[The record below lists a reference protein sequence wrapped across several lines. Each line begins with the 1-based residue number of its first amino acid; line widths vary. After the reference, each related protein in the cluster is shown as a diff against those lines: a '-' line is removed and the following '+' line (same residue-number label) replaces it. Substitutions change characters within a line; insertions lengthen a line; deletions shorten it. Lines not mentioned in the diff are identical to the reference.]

1 MGMKKKE
8 INYQLLIRRI
18 CLIVLDIICIIAA
31 SILALLTRFEFD
43 FSQIPKEFLKV
54 IYKYGPFTI
63 VITLII
69 FTLFRIYSSL
79 WEYAGIE
86 EVFSLIAACLAAA
99 VAKLVIISFTWSV
112 MPRSWY
118 VLDTIYLMILIG
130 ATRVSYRL
138 IRLRRQNRTFPWSK
152 RKKVMIIGGGEAG
165 RSLITEIQNSK
176 YLDQKVVCIIDD
188 DPYKIGRYIKGVK
201 VVGNRNSIKKSVK
214 KYNVQQIIL
223 TIPSANAAKIR
234 PIVEICQDTN
244 CELMILPGVYQLV
257 NGEVRASKLRPVN
270 IDDLL
275 GRDEVY
281 VNLNEVMDYVSGR
294 VIMVTGGGGSI
305 GSELCRQ
312 IAKHSPKQLIIF
324 DIYENNAY
332 DIQQELLR
340 EQPKLDLVVLIG
352 SVRDENRINSIFEQ
366 YRPEIIYHAAAHKHV
381 PLMEGSPN
389 EAIKNNVLGTYNMV
403 RMADKWNVKR
413 FVQISTDKAVNPTN
427 IMGASKRICEM
438 IIQTY
443 NKESNTEYVAVRF
456 GNVLGSNGSVIPLF
470 KKQIAEGGPVTVTHP
485 EIIRYFMTIPEAVS
499 LVLQA
504 GTYAKGGEIFVL
516 DMGDGTQK
524 IKISYAGTDAYS
536 GASAEA
542 TVNIGIGREKSVIEF
557 KKNPTIKLVYND
569 DLTVDYAAAKE
580 AIMNDVIDVEKSSPE
595 GLSLDNLTI
604 EYYATATTGAAMG
617 FGNAWAPIEGGK
629 INGLTYPGIPEGTQ
643 KIRVTYAGDK
653 ENTAVTAETDI
664 TVIDREQSAFNLNEP
679 AEGAAS
685 YEVPM
690 AFNEDQTYDYDATA
704 KAIYNAVVASTV
716 PENLTA
722 DDVTIRYNA
731 GIDKIKNWQPL
742 NTTDWTSTFTKF
754 GPGEWTIQFS
764 WAGNK
769 EYKGVTTEVKVNVT
783 DNRLA
788 SAIVCKEGVSF
799 TYNMDAAVMKQAIF
813 DNVIDWENS
822 TLPAKD
828 TLTVDNFTME
838 YFGSNTLA
846 GDIDGGVK
854 QWAPIEGGTVTLLT
868 YARMGAGEQ
877 KIRITYKGN
886 AQYRPSAQTE
896 STVTVNK
903 AKVKVKV
910 KSTSIYAD
918 ATLPED
924 FVTMN
929 PADKFDVYTVYG
941 GLTSNANLSLYLDLP
956 DKYTNSAVLK
966 LLDPIVEK
974 LYGKTFT
981 QMMNDGMTVG
991 ELRQLLSTQEL
1002 LDLLEKLHI
1011 DTGTFGQILTIIN
1024 KMPSVADSVRVSFGT
1039 PNHAGLYTVTAVT
1052 DSKNY
1057 ETGVGIGTLLVKM
1070 RSKGVKLNWN
1080 ARFVNGKITAEEAKN
1095 FDFKATLSADGDVTI
1110 AQDNVHYLYSGFTSK
1125 WKIYSSTTTPPTEPG
1140 SYVMTVVTLGGDY
1153 QAAPIKRGFKITK

>member
-1 MGMKKKE
+1 M
-8 INYQLLIRRI
+8 
-18 CLIVLDIICIIAA
+18 
-31 SILALLTRFEFD
+31 
-43 FSQIPKEFLKV
+43 
-54 IYKYGPFTI
+54 
-63 VITLII
+63 
-69 FTLFRIYSSL
+69 
-79 WEYAGIE
+79 
-86 EVFSLIAACLAAA
+86 
-99 VAKLVIISFTWSV
+99 
-112 MPRSWY
+112 
-118 VLDTIYLMILIG
+118 
-130 ATRVSYRL
+130 
-138 IRLRRQNRTFPWSK
+138 K
-152 RKKVMIIGGGEAG
+152 RKKSTQLLAVALTAAMLAQPVGAQMVFAEGNADAVQQEQAVSPAAETTRAVLKSGTAVIPANADLNQVKDILGKTLVENADQVDL
-165 RSLITEIQNSK
+165 RSLDWE
-176 YLDQKVVCIIDD
+176 
-188 DPYKIGRYIKGVK
+188 YKCEGKSGILTNTAWGSIEGFTSETGKYIKTK
-201 VVGNRNSIKKSVK
+201 YTHPSLAANTDGNYQVRLKGTTTEVTLTKTQKLTSAISIKD
-214 KYNVQQIIL
+214 N
-223 TIPSANAAKIR
+223 
-234 PIVEICQDTN
+234 TN
-244 CELMILPGVYQLV
+244 
-257 NGEVRASKLRPVN
+257 
-270 IDDLL
+270 
-275 GRDEVY
+275 
-281 VNLNEVMDYVSGR
+281 VNLVYNED
-294 VIMVTGGGGSI
+294 GSI
-305 GSELCRQ
+305 
-312 IAKHSPKQLIIF
+312 
-324 DIYENNAY
+324 NY
-332 DIQQELLR
+332 D
-340 EQPKLDLVVLIG
+340 
-352 SVRDENRINSIFEQ
+352 
-366 YRPEIIYHAAAHKHV
+366 
-381 PLMEGSPN
+381 
-389 EAIKNNVLGTYNMV
+389 
-403 RMADKWNVKR
+403 
-413 FVQISTDKAVNPTN
+413 
-427 IMGASKRICEM
+427 
-438 IIQTY
+438 
-443 NKESNTEYVAVRF
+443 AVRQNIF
-456 GNVLGSNGSVIPLF
+456 NTVVESTTPELKVNDVTIEYYATATSGSLGDVGKAWMPL
-470 KKQIAEGGPVTVTHP
+470 EGGTSGTL
-485 EIIRYFMTIPEAVS
+485 IS
-499 LVLQA
+499 L
-504 GTYAKGGEIFVL
+504 TYPAME
-516 DMGDGTQK
+516 DGTQQ
-524 IKISYAGTDAYS
+524 IKISYAGTDTYS

-542 TVNIGIGREKSVIEF
+542 TVNIGIGKEQSVIAF
-557 KKNPTIKLVYND
+557 KENPTIKLVYND
-569 DLTVDYAAAKE
+569 DLTVDYAAVEE
-580 AIMNDVIDVEKSSPE
+580 AIMNDVIDAKNSRPE

-664 TVIDREQSAFNLNEP
+664 EVMDREQSAFNLNEP

-731 GIDKIKNWQPL
+731 GTDMLKNWQPL

-769 EYKGVTTEVKVNVT
+769 EYKGATTEVKVNVT

-868 YARMGAGEQ
+868 YAQMGAGEQ

-956 DKYTNSAVLK
+956 DKYTNIAVLK

-1080 ARFVNGKITAEEAKN
+1080 ERFVNGKITAEEAKN
-1095 FDFKATLSADGDVTI
+1095 FDFKATLSADGAVTI

-1140 SYVMTVVTLGGDY
+1140 SYVMTVVTLGGNY
-1153 QAAPIKRGFKITK
+1153 QAAPITRGFKITK

>member
-1 MGMKKKE
+1 M
-8 INYQLLIRRI
+8 
-18 CLIVLDIICIIAA
+18 
-31 SILALLTRFEFD
+31 
-43 FSQIPKEFLKV
+43 
-54 IYKYGPFTI
+54 
-63 VITLII
+63 
-69 FTLFRIYSSL
+69 
-79 WEYAGIE
+79 
-86 EVFSLIAACLAAA
+86 
-99 VAKLVIISFTWSV
+99 
-112 MPRSWY
+112 
-118 VLDTIYLMILIG
+118 
-130 ATRVSYRL
+130 
-138 IRLRRQNRTFPWSK
+138 K
-152 RKKVMIIGGGEAG
+152 RKKSTQLLAVALTAAMLAQPVGAQMVFAEGNADAVQQEQAVSPAAETTGAVLKSGTAVIPADANLNQVKEILGKTLVENADQVDLS
-165 RSLITEIQNSK
+165 SLEWE
-176 YLDQKVVCIIDD
+176 
-188 DPYKIGRYIKGVK
+188 YKCEGKSGILTNTAWGSIEGFTSETGKYIKTK
-201 VVGNRNSIKKSVK
+201 YTHPSLAANTDGNYQVRLKGTTTEVTLTKTQKLTSAISIKD
-214 KYNVQQIIL
+214 N
-223 TIPSANAAKIR
+223 
-234 PIVEICQDTN
+234 TN
-244 CELMILPGVYQLV
+244 
-257 NGEVRASKLRPVN
+257 
-270 IDDLL
+270 
-275 GRDEVY
+275 
-281 VNLNEVMDYVSGR
+281 VNLVYNED
-294 VIMVTGGGGSI
+294 GSI
-305 GSELCRQ
+305 
-312 IAKHSPKQLIIF
+312 
-324 DIYENNAY
+324 NY
-332 DIQQELLR
+332 D
-340 EQPKLDLVVLIG
+340 
-352 SVRDENRINSIFEQ
+352 
-366 YRPEIIYHAAAHKHV
+366 
-381 PLMEGSPN
+381 
-389 EAIKNNVLGTYNMV
+389 
-403 RMADKWNVKR
+403 
-413 FVQISTDKAVNPTN
+413 
-427 IMGASKRICEM
+427 
-438 IIQTY
+438 
-443 NKESNTEYVAVRF
+443 AVRQNIF
-456 GNVLGSNGSVIPLF
+456 NTVVESTTPELKVNDVTIEYYATATSGSLGDVGKAWMPL
-470 KKQIAEGGPVTVTHP
+470 EGGTSGTL
-485 EIIRYFMTIPEAVS
+485 IS
-499 LVLQA
+499 L
-504 GTYAKGGEIFVL
+504 TYPAME
-516 DMGDGTQK
+516 DGTQQ
-524 IKISYAGTDAYS
+524 IKISYAGTDTYS

-542 TVNIGIGREKSVIEF
+542 TVNIGIGKEQSVIAF
-557 KKNPTIKLVYND
+557 KENPTIKLVYND
-569 DLTVDYAAAKE
+569 DLTVDYAAVKE
-580 AIMNDVIDVEKSSPE
+580 AIMNDVIDAKNSRPE

-664 TVIDREQSAFNLNEP
+664 EVMDREQSAFNLNEL

-731 GIDKIKNWQPL
+731 GTDLIKNWQPL

-769 EYKGVTTEVKVNVT
+769 EYKGATTEVKVNVT

-868 YARMGAGEQ
+868 YAQMGAGEQ

-910 KSTSIYAD
+910 KSTSIYAG

-924 FVTMN
+924 FVRMN

-956 DKYTNSAVLK
+956 DKYTNIAVLK

-1080 ARFVNGKITAEEAKN
+1080 ERFVNGKITAEEAKN
-1095 FDFKATLSADGDVTI
+1095 FDFKATLSADGAVTI

-1140 SYVMTVVTLGGDY
+1140 SYVMTVVTLGGNY
-1153 QAAPIKRGFKITK
+1153 QAAPITRGFKITK

>member
-1 MGMKKKE
+1 M
-8 INYQLLIRRI
+8 
-18 CLIVLDIICIIAA
+18 
-31 SILALLTRFEFD
+31 
-43 FSQIPKEFLKV
+43 
-54 IYKYGPFTI
+54 
-63 VITLII
+63 
-69 FTLFRIYSSL
+69 
-79 WEYAGIE
+79 
-86 EVFSLIAACLAAA
+86 
-99 VAKLVIISFTWSV
+99 
-112 MPRSWY
+112 
-118 VLDTIYLMILIG
+118 
-130 ATRVSYRL
+130 
-138 IRLRRQNRTFPWSK
+138 K
-152 RKKVMIIGGGEAG
+152 RKKSTQLLAVALTAAMLA
-165 RSLITEIQNSK
+165 Q
-176 YLDQKVVCIIDD
+176 
-188 DPYKIGRYIKGVK
+188 P
-201 VVGNRNSIKKSVK
+201 VGAQMVFAEGNADA
-214 KYNVQQIIL
+214 VQQEQAVSPAAETTGAVLKSGTAVIPAGADLNQVKEIL
-223 TIPSANAAKIR
+223 GKTLVENADQVDLSSLEWEYKC
-234 PIVEICQDTN
+234 VGKSGGLTN
-244 CELMILPGVYQLV
+244 T
-257 NGEVRASKLRPVN
+257 AW
-270 IDDLL
+270 
-275 GRDEVY
+275 
-281 VNLNEVMDYVSGR
+281 
-294 VIMVTGGGGSI
+294 GSI
-305 GSELCRQ
+305 GGFTSSKKGIFGTTTYTHPSLAANTDGNYQVRLKGTTTEVTLTKTQKLTSAISTKDNTNVNLVYNEDGSVNYDAVRQ
-312 IAKHSPKQLIIF
+312 NIF
-324 DIYENNAY
+324 DTVVESTTP
-332 DIQQELLR
+332 ELTVNDVTI
-340 EQPKLDLVVLIG
+340 EYYATATTG
-352 SVRDENRINSIFEQ
+352 SLGD
-366 YRPEIIYHAAAHKHV
+366 AGKAWM
-381 PLMEGSPN
+381 PLEG
-389 EAIKNNVLGTYNMV
+389 GT
-403 RMADKWNVKR
+403 
-413 FVQISTDKAVNPTN
+413 SGT
-427 IMGASKRICEM
+427 
-438 IIQTY
+438 
-443 NKESNTEYVAVRF
+443 
-456 GNVLGSNGSVIPLF
+456 LIPLTYP
-470 KKQIAEGGPVTVTHP
+470 AMGEG
-485 EIIRYFMTIPEAVS
+485 A
-499 LVLQA
+499 
-504 GTYAKGGEIFVL
+504 
-516 DMGDGTQK
+516 QK
-524 IKISYAGTDAYS
+524 IKISYAGTDTYS

-542 TVNIGIGREKSVIEF
+542 TVNIGIGKEQSVIAF
-557 KKNPTIKLVYND
+557 KENPTIKLVYND
-569 DLTVDYAAAKE
+569 DLTVDYAAVKE
-580 AIMNDVIDVEKSSPE
+580 AIMNDVIDAKNSRPE

-653 ENTAVTAETDI
+653 ENAAVTAETAI
-664 TVIDREQSAFNLNEP
+664 TVMDREQSAFNLNEL

-690 AFNEDQTYDYDATA
+690 AFNEDQTYDYEGTA

-731 GIDKIKNWQPL
+731 GTDLIKNWQPL

-769 EYKGVTTEVKVNVT
+769 EYKGATTEVKVNVT

-854 QWAPIEGGTVTLLT
+854 QWAPIEGGTVTFLT
-868 YARMGAGEQ
+868 YAQMGAGEQ

-918 ATLPED
+918 EALPED

-1080 ARFVNGKITAEEAKN
+1080 ERFVNGKITAEEAKN
-1095 FDFKATLSADGDVTI
+1095 FDFKATLSSDGDVTI
-1110 AQDNVHYLYSGFTSK
+1110 AQDSVHYLYSGFTSK

-1153 QAAPIKRGFKITK
+1153 QAAPITRGFKITK

>member
-1 MGMKKKE
+1 M
-8 INYQLLIRRI
+8 
-18 CLIVLDIICIIAA
+18 
-31 SILALLTRFEFD
+31 
-43 FSQIPKEFLKV
+43 
-54 IYKYGPFTI
+54 
-63 VITLII
+63 
-69 FTLFRIYSSL
+69 
-79 WEYAGIE
+79 
-86 EVFSLIAACLAAA
+86 
-99 VAKLVIISFTWSV
+99 
-112 MPRSWY
+112 
-118 VLDTIYLMILIG
+118 
-130 ATRVSYRL
+130 
-138 IRLRRQNRTFPWSK
+138 K
-152 RKKVMIIGGGEAG
+152 RKKSTQLLAVALTAAMLAQPVGAQMVFAEGNADVVQQEQAVSPAAETTGAVLKSGTAVIPANADLNQVKAILGKTLVENADQVNLS
-165 RSLITEIQNSK
+165 SLEWEYECKATSGLSSNTAWGSIEGFTSSKKVWGILTTYTHPSLAANTDGTYKVRLKGTTTEVTLTKTQKLTSAISTKDNTNVNLVYNEDGSINYDAVRQNIFNT
-176 YLDQKVVCIIDD
+176 VVESTTPKLTVNDVTIE
-188 DPYKIGRYIKGVK
+188 YYATATT
-201 VVGNRNSIKKSVK
+201 VVGDRKEWMP
-214 KYNVQQIIL
+214 L
-223 TIPSANAAKIR
+223 EGGT
-234 PIVEICQDTN
+234 
-244 CELMILPGVYQLV
+244 
-257 NGEVRASKLRPVN
+257 
-270 IDDLL
+270 
-275 GRDEVY
+275 
-281 VNLNEVMDYVSGR
+281 SG
-294 VIMVTGGGGSI
+294 T
-305 GSELCRQ
+305 L
-312 IAKHSPKQLIIF
+312 
-324 DIYENNAY
+324 
-332 DIQQELLR
+332 
-340 EQPKLDLVVLIG
+340 
-352 SVRDENRINSIFEQ
+352 
-366 YRPEIIYHAAAHKHV
+366 
-381 PLMEGSPN
+381 
-389 EAIKNNVLGTYNMV
+389 
-403 RMADKWNVKR
+403 
-413 FVQISTDKAVNPTN
+413 
-427 IMGASKRICEM
+427 
-438 IIQTY
+438 
-443 NKESNTEYVAVRF
+443 
-456 GNVLGSNGSVIPLF
+456 IPLNYP
-470 KKQIAEGGPVTVTHP
+470 A
-485 EIIRYFMTIPEAVS
+485 
-499 LVLQA
+499 
-504 GTYAKGGEIFVL
+504 
-516 DMGDGTQK
+516 MGDGIQT

-542 TVNIGIGREKSVIEF
+542 TVNIGIGKEQSEIAF

-569 DLTVDYAAAKE
+569 DLTVDYAAVKE
-580 AIMNDVIDVEKSSPE
+580 AIMNDVIDAKNSRPE

-653 ENTAVTAETDI
+653 ENAAVTAETDI

-731 GIDKIKNWQPL
+731 GTDMIKNWQPL

-769 EYKGVTTEVKVNVT
+769 EYKGATTEVKVNVT

-868 YARMGAGEQ
+868 YAQMGAGEQ

-910 KSTSIYAD
+910 KSTSIYAG

-1080 ARFVNGKITAEEAKN
+1080 ERFVNGKITAEEAKN

>member
-1 MGMKKKE
+1 M
-8 INYQLLIRRI
+8 
-18 CLIVLDIICIIAA
+18 
-31 SILALLTRFEFD
+31 
-43 FSQIPKEFLKV
+43 
-54 IYKYGPFTI
+54 
-63 VITLII
+63 
-69 FTLFRIYSSL
+69 
-79 WEYAGIE
+79 
-86 EVFSLIAACLAAA
+86 
-99 VAKLVIISFTWSV
+99 
-112 MPRSWY
+112 
-118 VLDTIYLMILIG
+118 
-130 ATRVSYRL
+130 
-138 IRLRRQNRTFPWSK
+138 K
-152 RKKVMIIGGGEAG
+152 RKKSTQLLAVALTAAMLAQPVGAQMVFAEGNADVVQQEQAVSPAAETTGAVLKSGTAVIPANADLNQVKAILGKTLVENADQVNLS
-165 RSLITEIQNSK
+165 SLEWEYECKATSGLSSNTAWGSIEGFTSSKKVWGILTTYTHPSLAANTDGTYKVRLKGTTTEVTLTKTQKLTSAISTKDNTNVNLVYNEDGSINYDAVRQNIFNT
-176 YLDQKVVCIIDD
+176 VVESTTPKLTVNDVTIE
-188 DPYKIGRYIKGVK
+188 YYATVTT
-201 VVGNRNSIKKSVK
+201 VVGDRKEWMP
-214 KYNVQQIIL
+214 L
-223 TIPSANAAKIR
+223 EGGT
-234 PIVEICQDTN
+234 
-244 CELMILPGVYQLV
+244 
-257 NGEVRASKLRPVN
+257 
-270 IDDLL
+270 
-275 GRDEVY
+275 
-281 VNLNEVMDYVSGR
+281 SG
-294 VIMVTGGGGSI
+294 T
-305 GSELCRQ
+305 L
-312 IAKHSPKQLIIF
+312 
-324 DIYENNAY
+324 
-332 DIQQELLR
+332 
-340 EQPKLDLVVLIG
+340 
-352 SVRDENRINSIFEQ
+352 
-366 YRPEIIYHAAAHKHV
+366 
-381 PLMEGSPN
+381 
-389 EAIKNNVLGTYNMV
+389 
-403 RMADKWNVKR
+403 
-413 FVQISTDKAVNPTN
+413 
-427 IMGASKRICEM
+427 
-438 IIQTY
+438 
-443 NKESNTEYVAVRF
+443 
-456 GNVLGSNGSVIPLF
+456 IPLNYP
-470 KKQIAEGGPVTVTHP
+470 AME
-485 EIIRYFMTIPEAVS
+485 E
-499 LVLQA
+499 
-504 GTYAKGGEIFVL
+504 
-516 DMGDGTQK
+516 GTQK
-524 IKISYAGTDAYS
+524 IKISYAGTDTYS

-542 TVNIGIGREKSVIEF
+542 TVNIGIGKEQSEIAF

-569 DLTVDYAAAKE
+569 DLTVDYAAVKE
-580 AIMNDVIDVEKSSPE
+580 AIMNDVIDAKNSRPE

-604 EYYATATTGAAMG
+604 EYYATATTGAAIG
-617 FGNAWAPIEGGK
+617 FGNAWAPLEGGK

-653 ENTAVTAETDI
+653 ENTAVTAETAI
-664 TVIDREQSAFNLNEP
+664 TVMDREQSAFNLNEL

-690 AFNEDQTYDYDATA
+690 AFNEDQTYDYEGTA

-731 GIDKIKNWQPL
+731 GTDLIKNWQPL

-769 EYKGVTTEVKVNVT
+769 EYKGVTAEVKVNVT

-788 SAIVCKEGVSF
+788 SAIVCKEGASF

-838 YFGSNTLA
+838 YYGSNTLA

-868 YARMGAGEQ
+868 YAQMGAGEQ
-877 KIRITYKGN
+877 QIRISYKGN
-886 AQYRPSAQTE
+886 ADYRPSAQTE

-991 ELRQLLSTQEL
+991 ELRQLFSTQEL

-1080 ARFVNGKITAEEAKN
+1080 ERFVNGKITAEEAKN
-1095 FDFKATLSADGDVTI
+1095 FDFKATLSADGAVTI

>member
-1 MGMKKKE
+1 M
-8 INYQLLIRRI
+8 
-18 CLIVLDIICIIAA
+18 
-31 SILALLTRFEFD
+31 
-43 FSQIPKEFLKV
+43 
-54 IYKYGPFTI
+54 
-63 VITLII
+63 
-69 FTLFRIYSSL
+69 
-79 WEYAGIE
+79 
-86 EVFSLIAACLAAA
+86 
-99 VAKLVIISFTWSV
+99 
-112 MPRSWY
+112 
-118 VLDTIYLMILIG
+118 
-130 ATRVSYRL
+130 
-138 IRLRRQNRTFPWSK
+138 K
-152 RKKVMIIGGGEAG
+152 RKKSTQLLAVALTAAMLAQPVGAQMGFAEGNADAVQQEQAVSPAAETTRAVLKSGTAVIPANADLNQVKAILGKTLVENADQVDL
-165 RSLITEIQNSK
+165 RSLEWEYKCVGKSGRLTNTAWGSIAGFTSSKNVFFSTVTFTHPSLAANEDATYQVRLKDTTTEVTLTKTQKLTSAISTKDNTNVNLVYNEDGSINYDAVRQNIFNT
-176 YLDQKVVCIIDD
+176 VVESTTPKLTVDNVTIE
-188 DPYKIGRYIKGVK
+188 YYATATT
-201 VVGNRNSIKKSVK
+201 VVGDRKEWMP
-214 KYNVQQIIL
+214 L
-223 TIPSANAAKIR
+223 EGGT
-234 PIVEICQDTN
+234 
-244 CELMILPGVYQLV
+244 
-257 NGEVRASKLRPVN
+257 
-270 IDDLL
+270 
-275 GRDEVY
+275 
-281 VNLNEVMDYVSGR
+281 SG
-294 VIMVTGGGGSI
+294 T
-305 GSELCRQ
+305 L
-312 IAKHSPKQLIIF
+312 
-324 DIYENNAY
+324 
-332 DIQQELLR
+332 
-340 EQPKLDLVVLIG
+340 
-352 SVRDENRINSIFEQ
+352 
-366 YRPEIIYHAAAHKHV
+366 
-381 PLMEGSPN
+381 
-389 EAIKNNVLGTYNMV
+389 
-403 RMADKWNVKR
+403 
-413 FVQISTDKAVNPTN
+413 
-427 IMGASKRICEM
+427 
-438 IIQTY
+438 
-443 NKESNTEYVAVRF
+443 
-456 GNVLGSNGSVIPLF
+456 IPLNYP
-470 KKQIAEGGPVTVTHP
+470 A
-485 EIIRYFMTIPEAVS
+485 
-499 LVLQA
+499 
-504 GTYAKGGEIFVL
+504 
-516 DMGDGTQK
+516 MGDGTQK
-524 IKISYAGTDAYS
+524 IKISYAGTDTYS

-542 TVNIGIGREKSVIEF
+542 TVNIGIGKEQSVIKF
-557 KKNPTIKLVYND
+557 KENPTIKLVYND
-569 DLTVDYAAAKE
+569 DLTVDYAAVKE
-580 AIMNDVIDVEKSSPE
+580 AIMNDVIDAKNSRPE

-653 ENTAVTAETDI
+653 ENAAVTAETNI
-664 TVIDREQSAFNLNEP
+664 TVMDREQSAFNLNEP

-731 GIDKIKNWQPL
+731 GTDMIKNWQPL

-769 EYKGVTTEVKVNVT
+769 EYKGATTEVKVNVT

-813 DNVIDWENS
+813 DNVIDWEKS

-838 YFGSNTLA
+838 YFGSNTLV

-854 QWAPIEGGTVTLLT
+854 QWAPIEGGTVILLT

-1024 KMPSVADSVRVSFGT
+1024 KMSSVADSVRVSFGT

-1080 ARFVNGKITAEEAKN
+1080 ERFVNGKITAEEAKN
-1095 FDFKATLSADGDVTI
+1095 FDFKATLSSDGNETI

-1153 QAAPIKRGFKITK
+1153 QAAPITRGFKITK

>member
-1 MGMKKKE
+1 M
-8 INYQLLIRRI
+8 
-18 CLIVLDIICIIAA
+18 
-31 SILALLTRFEFD
+31 
-43 FSQIPKEFLKV
+43 
-54 IYKYGPFTI
+54 
-63 VITLII
+63 
-69 FTLFRIYSSL
+69 
-79 WEYAGIE
+79 
-86 EVFSLIAACLAAA
+86 
-99 VAKLVIISFTWSV
+99 
-112 MPRSWY
+112 
-118 VLDTIYLMILIG
+118 
-130 ATRVSYRL
+130 
-138 IRLRRQNRTFPWSK
+138 K
-152 RKKVMIIGGGEAG
+152 RKKSTQLLAVALTAAMLAQPVGAQMVFAEGNADVVQQEQAVSPAAETTGAVLKSGTAVIPANADLNQVKAILGKTLVENADQVNLS
-165 RSLITEIQNSK
+165 SLEWEYECKATSGLSSNTAWGSIEGFTSSKKVWGILTTYTHPSLAANTDGTYKVRLKGTTTEVTLTKTQKLTSAISTKDNTNVILVYNEDGSINYDAVRQNIFNT
-176 YLDQKVVCIIDD
+176 VVESTTPKLTVNDVTIE
-188 DPYKIGRYIKGVK
+188 YYATVTT
-201 VVGNRNSIKKSVK
+201 VVGDRKEWMP
-214 KYNVQQIIL
+214 L
-223 TIPSANAAKIR
+223 EGGT
-234 PIVEICQDTN
+234 
-244 CELMILPGVYQLV
+244 
-257 NGEVRASKLRPVN
+257 
-270 IDDLL
+270 
-275 GRDEVY
+275 
-281 VNLNEVMDYVSGR
+281 SG
-294 VIMVTGGGGSI
+294 T
-305 GSELCRQ
+305 L
-312 IAKHSPKQLIIF
+312 
-324 DIYENNAY
+324 
-332 DIQQELLR
+332 
-340 EQPKLDLVVLIG
+340 
-352 SVRDENRINSIFEQ
+352 
-366 YRPEIIYHAAAHKHV
+366 
-381 PLMEGSPN
+381 
-389 EAIKNNVLGTYNMV
+389 
-403 RMADKWNVKR
+403 
-413 FVQISTDKAVNPTN
+413 
-427 IMGASKRICEM
+427 
-438 IIQTY
+438 
-443 NKESNTEYVAVRF
+443 
-456 GNVLGSNGSVIPLF
+456 IPLNYP
-470 KKQIAEGGPVTVTHP
+470 AME
-485 EIIRYFMTIPEAVS
+485 E
-499 LVLQA
+499 
-504 GTYAKGGEIFVL
+504 
-516 DMGDGTQK
+516 GTQK
-524 IKISYAGTDAYS
+524 IKISYAGTDTYS

-542 TVNIGIGREKSVIEF
+542 TVNIGIGKEQSEIAF

-569 DLTVDYAAAKE
+569 DLTVDYAAVKE
-580 AIMNDVIDVEKSSPE
+580 AIMNDVIDAKNSRPE

-653 ENTAVTAETDI
+653 ENAAVTAETNI

-731 GIDKIKNWQPL
+731 GTDMLKNWQPL

-769 EYKGVTTEVKVNVT
+769 EYKGATTEVKVNVT

-838 YFGSNTLA
+838 YYGSNTLA
-846 GDIDGGVK
+846 GDIDGGMK
-854 QWAPIEGGTVTLLT
+854 QWAPIEGGTVTFLT

-991 ELRQLLSTQEL
+991 ELRQLLNTQEL

-1080 ARFVNGKITAEEAKN
+1080 ERFVNGKITAEEAKN
-1095 FDFKATLSADGDVTI
+1095 FDFKATLSADGAVTI

>member
-1 MGMKKKE
+1 MLYALYKCIDVRE
-8 INYQLLIRRI
+8 IQKGK
-18 CLIVLDIICIIAA
+18 
-31 SILALLTRFEFD
+31 S
-43 FSQIPKEFLKV
+43 
-54 IYKYGPFTI
+54 
-63 VITLII
+63 
-69 FTLFRIYSSL
+69 
-79 WEYAGIE
+79 
-86 EVFSLIAACLAAA
+86 
-99 VAKLVIISFTWSV
+99 
-112 MPRSWY
+112 M
-118 VLDTIYLMILIG
+118 
-130 ATRVSYRL
+130 
-138 IRLRRQNRTFPWSK
+138 K
-152 RKKVMIIGGGEAG
+152 RKKSTQLLAVALTAAMLAQPVGAQMVFAEGNADAVQQEQAVSPAAETTGAVLKSGTAVIPANADLNQVKAILGKTLVENADQVNLS
-165 RSLITEIQNSK
+165 SLEWEYECKATSGLSSNTAWGSIEGFTSSKKVWGILTTYTHPSLAANTDGTYKVRLKGTTTEVTLTKTQKLTSAISTKDNTNVNLVYNEDGSINYDAVRQNIFNT
-176 YLDQKVVCIIDD
+176 VVESTTPKLTVNDVTIE
-188 DPYKIGRYIKGVK
+188 YYATVTT
-201 VVGNRNSIKKSVK
+201 VVGDRKEWMP
-214 KYNVQQIIL
+214 L
-223 TIPSANAAKIR
+223 EGGT
-234 PIVEICQDTN
+234 
-244 CELMILPGVYQLV
+244 
-257 NGEVRASKLRPVN
+257 
-270 IDDLL
+270 
-275 GRDEVY
+275 
-281 VNLNEVMDYVSGR
+281 SG
-294 VIMVTGGGGSI
+294 T
-305 GSELCRQ
+305 L
-312 IAKHSPKQLIIF
+312 
-324 DIYENNAY
+324 
-332 DIQQELLR
+332 
-340 EQPKLDLVVLIG
+340 
-352 SVRDENRINSIFEQ
+352 
-366 YRPEIIYHAAAHKHV
+366 
-381 PLMEGSPN
+381 
-389 EAIKNNVLGTYNMV
+389 
-403 RMADKWNVKR
+403 
-413 FVQISTDKAVNPTN
+413 
-427 IMGASKRICEM
+427 
-438 IIQTY
+438 
-443 NKESNTEYVAVRF
+443 
-456 GNVLGSNGSVIPLF
+456 IPLNYP
-470 KKQIAEGGPVTVTHP
+470 AME
-485 EIIRYFMTIPEAVS
+485 E
-499 LVLQA
+499 
-504 GTYAKGGEIFVL
+504 
-516 DMGDGTQK
+516 GTQK
-524 IKISYAGTDAYS
+524 IKISYAGTDTYS

-542 TVNIGIGREKSVIEF
+542 TVNIGIGKEQSEIAF

-569 DLTVDYAAAKE
+569 DLTVDYAAVKE
-580 AIMNDVIDVEKSSPE
+580 AIMNDVIDAKNSRPE

-653 ENTAVTAETDI
+653 ENAAVTAETNI

-731 GIDKIKNWQPL
+731 GTDLIKNWQPL

-769 EYKGVTTEVKVNVT
+769 EYKGATTEVKVNVT

-868 YARMGAGEQ
+868 YAQMGAGEQ

-910 KSTSIYAD
+910 KSTSIYAG

-1080 ARFVNGKITAEEAKN
+1080 ERFVNGKITAEKAKN
-1095 FDFKATLSADGDVTI
+1095 FDFKATLSADGAVTI

>member
-1 MGMKKKE
+1 M
-8 INYQLLIRRI
+8 
-18 CLIVLDIICIIAA
+18 
-31 SILALLTRFEFD
+31 
-43 FSQIPKEFLKV
+43 
-54 IYKYGPFTI
+54 
-63 VITLII
+63 
-69 FTLFRIYSSL
+69 
-79 WEYAGIE
+79 
-86 EVFSLIAACLAAA
+86 
-99 VAKLVIISFTWSV
+99 
-112 MPRSWY
+112 
-118 VLDTIYLMILIG
+118 
-130 ATRVSYRL
+130 
-138 IRLRRQNRTFPWSK
+138 K
-152 RKKVMIIGGGEAG
+152 RKKSTQLLAVALTAAMLA
-165 RSLITEIQNSK
+165 Q
-176 YLDQKVVCIIDD
+176 
-188 DPYKIGRYIKGVK
+188 P
-201 VVGNRNSIKKSVK
+201 VGAQMVFAEGNADA
-214 KYNVQQIIL
+214 VQQEQAVSPAAETTGAVLKSGTAVIPADANLNQVKEILGKTLVENADQVDLSSLEWEYKCEGKSGIL
-223 TIPSANAAKIR
+223 TNTAW
-234 PIVEICQDTN
+234 
-244 CELMILPGVYQLV
+244 
-257 NGEVRASKLRPVN
+257 
-270 IDDLL
+270 
-275 GRDEVY
+275 
-281 VNLNEVMDYVSGR
+281 
-294 VIMVTGGGGSI
+294 GSI
-305 GSELCRQ
+305 GGFTSSKKGIFGTTTTYTHPSLATNKDATYHVRLKGTTTEVTLTKTQ
-312 IAKHSPKQLIIF
+312 KLTSAILIKDNTNVNLVYNEDGSI
-324 DIYENNAY
+324 NY
-332 DIQQELLR
+332 D
-340 EQPKLDLVVLIG
+340 
-352 SVRDENRINSIFEQ
+352 
-366 YRPEIIYHAAAHKHV
+366 
-381 PLMEGSPN
+381 
-389 EAIKNNVLGTYNMV
+389 
-403 RMADKWNVKR
+403 
-413 FVQISTDKAVNPTN
+413 
-427 IMGASKRICEM
+427 
-438 IIQTY
+438 
-443 NKESNTEYVAVRF
+443 AVRQNIFNTVVESTTPELTANDVTIEYYATATTGAAVGF
-456 GNVLGSNGSVIPLF
+456 GKEWMPL
-470 KKQIAEGGPVTVTHP
+470 EGGK
-485 EIIRYFMTIPEAVS
+485 S
-499 LVLQA
+499 
-504 GTYAKGGEIFVL
+504 GTPIALTYPA
-516 DMGDGTQK
+516 MGDGTQK

-542 TVNIGIGREKSVIEF
+542 TVNIGIGREQSVIAF
-557 KKNPTIKLVYND
+557 KENPTIKLVYND

-580 AIMNDVIDVEKSSPE
+580 AIMNDVIDVENSSPE

-604 EYYATATTGAAMG
+604 EYYATGALG
-617 FGNAWAPIEGGK
+617 SLVKAWAPIEGGK
-629 INGLTYPGIPEGTQ
+629 VNGLTYPEIPEGTQ

-731 GIDKIKNWQPL
+731 GTDMLKNWQPL

-769 EYKGVTTEVKVNVT
+769 ESKGATTEVKVNVT

-788 SAIVCKEGVSF
+788 SALVCKEGVSF

-838 YFGSNTLA
+838 YYGSNTLA

-868 YARMGAGEQ
+868 YAQMGAGEQ

-910 KSTSIYAD
+910 KSTSIYAG

-1080 ARFVNGKITAEEAKN
+1080 ERFVNGKITAEEAKN

>member
-1 MGMKKKE
+1 M
-8 INYQLLIRRI
+8 
-18 CLIVLDIICIIAA
+18 
-31 SILALLTRFEFD
+31 
-43 FSQIPKEFLKV
+43 
-54 IYKYGPFTI
+54 
-63 VITLII
+63 
-69 FTLFRIYSSL
+69 
-79 WEYAGIE
+79 
-86 EVFSLIAACLAAA
+86 
-99 VAKLVIISFTWSV
+99 
-112 MPRSWY
+112 
-118 VLDTIYLMILIG
+118 
-130 ATRVSYRL
+130 
-138 IRLRRQNRTFPWSK
+138 K
-152 RKKVMIIGGGEAG
+152 RKKSTQLLAVALTAAMLAQPVGAQMVFAEGNADAVQQEQAVSPAAETTGAVLKNGTAVIPADTNADQLKQILGKALVANADQVDIN
-165 RSLITEIQNSK
+165 SLEWEYYCTGKSGLSKNSAWGSVEGFTSSTK
-176 YLDQKVVCIIDD
+176 
-188 DPYKIGRYIKGVK
+188 KIGIVTTYTHPSLAANTDGNYQVRLKGTTTEVT
-201 VVGNRNSIKKSVK
+201 
-214 KYNVQQIIL
+214 L
-223 TIPSANAAKIR
+223 TKAQKLTSAISTK
-234 PIVEICQDTN
+234 EGTN
-244 CELMILPGVYQLV
+244 
-257 NGEVRASKLRPVN
+257 
-270 IDDLL
+270 
-275 GRDEVY
+275 
-281 VNLNEVMDYVSGR
+281 VNLVYNED
-294 VIMVTGGGGSI
+294 GSVNYDAV
-305 GSELCRQ
+305 RQ
-312 IAKHSPKQLIIF
+312 NIF
-324 DIYENNAY
+324 DTVVESTTP
-332 DIQQELLR
+332 ELTVSDVTI
-340 EQPKLDLVVLIG
+340 EYYATPTTG
-352 SVRDENRINSIFEQ
+352 SLGDAGKEWM
-366 YRPEIIYHAAAHKHV
+366 
-381 PLMEGSPN
+381 PLEG
-389 EAIKNNVLGTYNMV
+389 GT
-403 RMADKWNVKR
+403 
-413 FVQISTDKAVNPTN
+413 SGT
-427 IMGASKRICEM
+427 
-438 IIQTY
+438 
-443 NKESNTEYVAVRF
+443 
-456 GNVLGSNGSVIPLF
+456 LIPLTYP
-470 KKQIAEGGPVTVTHP
+470 AMGEG
-485 EIIRYFMTIPEAVS
+485 A
-499 LVLQA
+499 
-504 GTYAKGGEIFVL
+504 
-516 DMGDGTQK
+516 QK
-524 IKISYAGTDAYS
+524 IKISYAGTDTYF
-536 GASAEA
+536 GASAEVM
-542 TVNIGIGREKSVIEF
+542 VNIGS
-557 KKNPTIKLVYND
+557 
-569 DLTVDYAAAKE
+569 
-580 AIMNDVIDVEKSSPE
+580 
-595 GLSLDNLTI
+595 
-604 EYYATATTGAAMG
+604 
-617 FGNAWAPIEGGK
+617 GK
-629 INGLTYPGIPEGTQ
+629 
-643 KIRVTYAGDK
+643 
-653 ENTAVTAETDI
+653 
-664 TVIDREQSAFNLNEP
+664 EQSAFNLNEP

-731 GIDKIKNWQPL
+731 GTDLIKNWQPL

-769 EYKGVTTEVKVNVT
+769 EYKGATTEVKVNVT

-854 QWAPIEGGTVTLLT
+854 QWAPIEGGTVTFLT
-868 YARMGAGEQ
+868 YAQMGAGEQ

-929 PADKFDVYTVYG
+929 PADKFDVYKVYG

-1080 ARFVNGKITAEEAKN
+1080 ERFVNGKITAEEAKN

-1153 QAAPIKRGFKITK
+1153 QAAPITRGFKITK

>member
-1 MGMKKKE
+1 M
-8 INYQLLIRRI
+8 
-18 CLIVLDIICIIAA
+18 
-31 SILALLTRFEFD
+31 
-43 FSQIPKEFLKV
+43 
-54 IYKYGPFTI
+54 
-63 VITLII
+63 
-69 FTLFRIYSSL
+69 
-79 WEYAGIE
+79 
-86 EVFSLIAACLAAA
+86 
-99 VAKLVIISFTWSV
+99 
-112 MPRSWY
+112 
-118 VLDTIYLMILIG
+118 
-130 ATRVSYRL
+130 
-138 IRLRRQNRTFPWSK
+138 K
-152 RKKVMIIGGGEAG
+152 RKKSTQLLAVALTAAMLA
-165 RSLITEIQNSK
+165 Q
-176 YLDQKVVCIIDD
+176 
-188 DPYKIGRYIKGVK
+188 P
-201 VVGNRNSIKKSVK
+201 VGAQMVFAEGNVDA
-214 KYNVQQIIL
+214 VQQEQTVSPAAETTEAVLKSGTAVIPADADLNQVKEIL
-223 TIPSANAAKIR
+223 GKTLVANADQ
-234 PIVEICQDTN
+234 V
-244 CELMILPGVYQLV
+244 
-257 NGEVRASKLRPVN
+257 
-270 IDDLL
+270 DLSSLEWEYKCKGKTGIGTL
-275 GRDEVY
+275 GT
-281 VNLNEVMDYVSGR
+281 LGNESW
-294 VIMVTGGGGSI
+294 GSI
-305 GSELCRQ
+305 GGFTSSKKILGITTTYTHPSLATNTANTDGKYPVRLKGTTTEVTLTKTQ
-312 IAKHSPKQLIIF
+312 
-324 DIYENNAY
+324 
-332 DIQQELLR
+332 
-340 EQPKLDLVVLIG
+340 KLT
-352 SVRDENRINSIFEQ
+352 S
-366 YRPEIIYHAAAHKHV
+366 A
-381 PLMEGSPN
+381 
-389 EAIKNNVLGTYNMV
+389 
-403 RMADKWNVKR
+403 
-413 FVQISTDKAVNPTN
+413 ISTKDNTNVNLV
-427 IMGASKRICEM
+427 
-438 IIQTY
+438 Y
-443 NKESNTEYVAVRF
+443 NEDGSIYYDAVRQNIF
-456 GNVLGSNGSVIPLF
+456 NTVVESTTPELTVKDVTIEYYATATSGSLGDVGKAWMPL
-470 KKQIAEGGPVTVTHP
+470 EGGK
-485 EIIRYFMTIPEAVS
+485 S
-499 LVLQA
+499 GVLNYPA
-504 GTYAKGGEIFVL
+504 MGE
-516 DMGDGTQK
+516 GTQK

-542 TVNIGIGREKSVIEF
+542 TVNIGSGKEQSVIAF
-557 KKNPTIKLVYND
+557 KEKPTIKLVYND
-569 DLTVDYAAAKE
+569 DLTVDYAAVKE
-580 AIMNDVIDVEKSSPE
+580 AIMNDVIDVENSSPK

-604 EYYATATTGAAMG
+604 EYYATATTGAAIG
-617 FGNAWAPIEGGK
+617 FGNAWAPLEGGK
-629 INGLTYPGIPEGTQ
+629 INGLTYPGIPEGKQ

-664 TVIDREQSAFNLNEP
+664 KVMDREQSAFNLNEP

-731 GIDKIKNWQPL
+731 GTDLLKNWQPL

-769 EYKGVTTEVKVNVT
+769 EYKGATKEVKVNVT

-838 YFGSNTLA
+838 YYGSNTLA

-868 YARMGAGEQ
+868 YTQMGAGEQ
-877 KIRITYKGN
+877 QIRISYKGN
-886 AQYRPSAQTE
+886 ADYRPSAQTE

-1039 PNHAGLYTVTAVT
+1039 PNRAGLYTVTAVT
-1052 DSKNY
+1052 DNKNY

-1080 ARFVNGKITAEEAKN
+1080 EKFVNGKITAEEAKN
-1095 FDFKATLSADGDVTI
+1095 FDFKATLSLDGDVTI

-1140 SYVMTVVTLGGDY
+1140 SYVMTVVTLGGNY
-1153 QAAPIKRGFKITK
+1153 QAAPITRGFKITK

>member
-1 MGMKKKE
+1 ML
-8 INYQLLIRRI
+8 Y
-18 CLIVLDIICIIAA
+18 
-31 SILALLTRFEFD
+31 AL
-43 FSQIPKEFLKV
+43 
-54 IYKYGPFTI
+54 YKCSD
-63 VITLII
+63 V
-69 FTLFRIYSSL
+69 R
-79 WEYAGIE
+79 EYRKGK
-86 EVFSLIAACLAAA
+86 S
-99 VAKLVIISFTWSV
+99 
-112 MPRSWY
+112 M
-118 VLDTIYLMILIG
+118 
-130 ATRVSYRL
+130 
-138 IRLRRQNRTFPWSK
+138 K
-152 RKKVMIIGGGEAG
+152 RKKSTQLLAVALTAAMLAQPVGAQMVFAEGNADAVQQEQAVSSAAETTGAVLKSGTAVIPADADLSQVKEILGKTLVENADQVDLSSLEWEYYCEGKTVIGTSGNASWGSIEG
-165 RSLITEIQNSK
+165 FTSETGK
-176 YLDQKVVCIIDD
+176 
-188 DPYKIGRYIKGVK
+188 YIKTK
-201 VVGNRNSIKKSVK
+201 YTHPSLAANTDGNYQVRLKGTTTEVT
-214 KYNVQQIIL
+214 L
-223 TIPSANAAKIR
+223 TKTQKLTSAISTKDN
-234 PIVEICQDTN
+234 TN
-244 CELMILPGVYQLV
+244 
-257 NGEVRASKLRPVN
+257 
-270 IDDLL
+270 
-275 GRDEVY
+275 
-281 VNLNEVMDYVSGR
+281 VNLVYNED
-294 VIMVTGGGGSI
+294 GSI
-305 GSELCRQ
+305 
-312 IAKHSPKQLIIF
+312 
-324 DIYENNAY
+324 NY
-332 DIQQELLR
+332 D
-340 EQPKLDLVVLIG
+340 
-352 SVRDENRINSIFEQ
+352 
-366 YRPEIIYHAAAHKHV
+366 
-381 PLMEGSPN
+381 
-389 EAIKNNVLGTYNMV
+389 
-403 RMADKWNVKR
+403 
-413 FVQISTDKAVNPTN
+413 
-427 IMGASKRICEM
+427 
-438 IIQTY
+438 
-443 NKESNTEYVAVRF
+443 AVRQNIFNTVVESTTPELTVNDVTIEYYATATTGAAVGF
-456 GNVLGSNGSVIPLF
+456 GKEWMPLEGGTSGTLIPL
-470 KKQIAEGGPVTVTHP
+470 
-485 EIIRYFMTIPEAVS
+485 
-499 LVLQA
+499 
-504 GTYAKGGEIFVL
+504 TYPA
-516 DMGDGTQK
+516 MGDGTQK

-542 TVNIGIGREKSVIEF
+542 TVNIGIGREQSVIAF
-557 KKNPTIKLVYND
+557 KENPTIKLVYND

-604 EYYATATTGAAMG
+604 EYYATGALG
-617 FGNAWAPIEGGK
+617 SLVKAWAPIEGGK

-731 GIDKIKNWQPL
+731 GTDMIKNWQPL

-769 EYKGVTTEVKVNVT
+769 EYKGATTEVKVNVT

-838 YFGSNTLA
+838 YYGSNTLA
-846 GDIDGGVK
+846 GDIDGGMK
-854 QWAPIEGGTVTLLT
+854 QWAPIEGGTVTFLT

-991 ELRQLLSTQEL
+991 ELRQLLNTQEL

-1080 ARFVNGKITAEEAKN
+1080 ERFVNGKITAEEAKN
-1095 FDFKATLSADGDVTI
+1095 FDFKATLSSDGDVTI

-1153 QAAPIKRGFKITK
+1153 QAAPITRGFKITK

>member
-1 MGMKKKE
+1 M
-8 INYQLLIRRI
+8 
-18 CLIVLDIICIIAA
+18 
-31 SILALLTRFEFD
+31 
-43 FSQIPKEFLKV
+43 
-54 IYKYGPFTI
+54 
-63 VITLII
+63 
-69 FTLFRIYSSL
+69 
-79 WEYAGIE
+79 
-86 EVFSLIAACLAAA
+86 
-99 VAKLVIISFTWSV
+99 
-112 MPRSWY
+112 
-118 VLDTIYLMILIG
+118 
-130 ATRVSYRL
+130 
-138 IRLRRQNRTFPWSK
+138 K
-152 RKKVMIIGGGEAG
+152 RKKSTQLLAVALTAAMLAQPVGAQMVFAEGNADAVQQEQAVSPAAETTGAVLKNGTAVIPADTNADQLKQILGKALVANADQVDIN
-165 RSLITEIQNSK
+165 SLEWEYYCTGKSGLSKNSAWGSVEGFTSSTK
-176 YLDQKVVCIIDD
+176 
-188 DPYKIGRYIKGVK
+188 KIGIVTTYTHPSLAANTDGNYQVRLKGTTTEVT
-201 VVGNRNSIKKSVK
+201 
-214 KYNVQQIIL
+214 L
-223 TIPSANAAKIR
+223 TKAQKLTSAISTK
-234 PIVEICQDTN
+234 EGTN
-244 CELMILPGVYQLV
+244 
-257 NGEVRASKLRPVN
+257 
-270 IDDLL
+270 
-275 GRDEVY
+275 
-281 VNLNEVMDYVSGR
+281 VNLVYNED
-294 VIMVTGGGGSI
+294 GSVNYDAV
-305 GSELCRQ
+305 RQ
-312 IAKHSPKQLIIF
+312 NIF
-324 DIYENNAY
+324 DTVVESTTP
-332 DIQQELLR
+332 ELTVNDVTI
-340 EQPKLDLVVLIG
+340 EYYATATTG
-352 SVRDENRINSIFEQ
+352 SLGD
-366 YRPEIIYHAAAHKHV
+366 AGKAWM
-381 PLMEGSPN
+381 PLEG
-389 EAIKNNVLGTYNMV
+389 GT
-403 RMADKWNVKR
+403 
-413 FVQISTDKAVNPTN
+413 SGT
-427 IMGASKRICEM
+427 
-438 IIQTY
+438 
-443 NKESNTEYVAVRF
+443 
-456 GNVLGSNGSVIPLF
+456 LIPLTYP
-470 KKQIAEGGPVTVTHP
+470 AMGEG
-485 EIIRYFMTIPEAVS
+485 A
-499 LVLQA
+499 
-504 GTYAKGGEIFVL
+504 
-516 DMGDGTQK
+516 QK
-524 IKISYAGTDAYS
+524 IKISYAGTDTYS

-542 TVNIGIGREKSVIEF
+542 TVNIGIGKEQSVIAF
-557 KKNPTIKLVYND
+557 KENPTIKLVYND
-569 DLTVDYAAAKE
+569 DLTVDYAAVKE
-580 AIMNDVIDVEKSSPE
+580 AIMNDVIDAKNSRPE

-653 ENTAVTAETDI
+653 ENAAVTAETAI
-664 TVIDREQSAFNLNEP
+664 TVMDREQSAFNLNEL

-690 AFNEDQTYDYDATA
+690 AFNEDQTYDYEGTA

-731 GIDKIKNWQPL
+731 GTDLIKNWQPL

-769 EYKGVTTEVKVNVT
+769 EYKGATTEVKVNVT

-854 QWAPIEGGTVTLLT
+854 QWAPIEGGTVTFLT
-868 YARMGAGEQ
+868 YAQMGAGEQ

-1080 ARFVNGKITAEEAKN
+1080 ERFVNGKITAEEAKN

-1153 QAAPIKRGFKITK
+1153 QAAPITRGFKITK

>member
-1 MGMKKKE
+1 M
-8 INYQLLIRRI
+8 
-18 CLIVLDIICIIAA
+18 
-31 SILALLTRFEFD
+31 
-43 FSQIPKEFLKV
+43 
-54 IYKYGPFTI
+54 
-63 VITLII
+63 
-69 FTLFRIYSSL
+69 
-79 WEYAGIE
+79 
-86 EVFSLIAACLAAA
+86 
-99 VAKLVIISFTWSV
+99 
-112 MPRSWY
+112 
-118 VLDTIYLMILIG
+118 
-130 ATRVSYRL
+130 
-138 IRLRRQNRTFPWSK
+138 K
-152 RKKVMIIGGGEAG
+152 RKKSTQLLAVALTAAMLAQPVGAQMVFAEGNADAVQQEQAVSPAAETTGAVLKNGTAVIPADTNADQLKQILGKALVANSDQVDIN
-165 RSLITEIQNSK
+165 SLEWEYYCTGKSGLSKNSAWGSVEGFTSSTK
-176 YLDQKVVCIIDD
+176 
-188 DPYKIGRYIKGVK
+188 KIGIVTTYTHPSLAANTDGNYQVRLKGTTTEVT
-201 VVGNRNSIKKSVK
+201 
-214 KYNVQQIIL
+214 L
-223 TIPSANAAKIR
+223 TKAQKLTSAISTK
-234 PIVEICQDTN
+234 EGTN
-244 CELMILPGVYQLV
+244 
-257 NGEVRASKLRPVN
+257 
-270 IDDLL
+270 
-275 GRDEVY
+275 
-281 VNLNEVMDYVSGR
+281 VNLVYNED
-294 VIMVTGGGGSI
+294 GSVNYDAV
-305 GSELCRQ
+305 RQ
-312 IAKHSPKQLIIF
+312 NIF
-324 DIYENNAY
+324 DTVVESTTP
-332 DIQQELLR
+332 ELTVNDVTI
-340 EQPKLDLVVLIG
+340 EYYATATTG
-352 SVRDENRINSIFEQ
+352 SLGD
-366 YRPEIIYHAAAHKHV
+366 AGKAWM
-381 PLMEGSPN
+381 PLEG
-389 EAIKNNVLGTYNMV
+389 GT
-403 RMADKWNVKR
+403 
-413 FVQISTDKAVNPTN
+413 SGT
-427 IMGASKRICEM
+427 
-438 IIQTY
+438 
-443 NKESNTEYVAVRF
+443 
-456 GNVLGSNGSVIPLF
+456 LIPLTYP
-470 KKQIAEGGPVTVTHP
+470 AMGEG
-485 EIIRYFMTIPEAVS
+485 A
-499 LVLQA
+499 
-504 GTYAKGGEIFVL
+504 
-516 DMGDGTQK
+516 QK
-524 IKISYAGTDAYS
+524 IKISYAGTDTYF
-536 GASAEA
+536 GASAEVM
-542 TVNIGIGREKSVIEF
+542 VNIGS
-557 KKNPTIKLVYND
+557 
-569 DLTVDYAAAKE
+569 
-580 AIMNDVIDVEKSSPE
+580 
-595 GLSLDNLTI
+595 
-604 EYYATATTGAAMG
+604 
-617 FGNAWAPIEGGK
+617 GK
-629 INGLTYPGIPEGTQ
+629 
-643 KIRVTYAGDK
+643 
-653 ENTAVTAETDI
+653 
-664 TVIDREQSAFNLNEP
+664 EQSAFNLNEP

-731 GIDKIKNWQPL
+731 GTDLIKNWQPL

-769 EYKGVTTEVKVNVT
+769 EYKGATTEVKVNVT

-838 YFGSNTLA
+838 YFGSHTLA
-846 GDIDGGVK
+846 GDIDDGAK
-854 QWAPIEGGTVTLLT
+854 QWAPIEGGTVTFLT
-868 YARMGAGEQ
+868 YAQMGAGEQ

-918 ATLPED
+918 EALPED

-941 GLTSNANLSLYLDLP
+941 GLTSNANLSLYLELP

-1011 DTGTFGQILTIIN
+1011 DTGTFGQSLKVLN
-1024 KMPSVADSVRVSFGT
+1024 NMPSIADSVRVSFGT
-1039 PNHAGLYTVTAVT
+1039 PNCAGLYTVTAIT
-1052 DSKNY
+1052 DNKNY

-1080 ARFVNGKITAEEAKN
+1080 ERFVNGKITAEEAKN

-1153 QAAPIKRGFKITK
+1153 QAAPITRGFKITK

>member
-1 MGMKKKE
+1 M
-8 INYQLLIRRI
+8 
-18 CLIVLDIICIIAA
+18 
-31 SILALLTRFEFD
+31 
-43 FSQIPKEFLKV
+43 
-54 IYKYGPFTI
+54 
-63 VITLII
+63 
-69 FTLFRIYSSL
+69 
-79 WEYAGIE
+79 
-86 EVFSLIAACLAAA
+86 
-99 VAKLVIISFTWSV
+99 
-112 MPRSWY
+112 
-118 VLDTIYLMILIG
+118 
-130 ATRVSYRL
+130 
-138 IRLRRQNRTFPWSK
+138 K
-152 RKKVMIIGGGEAG
+152 RKKSTQLLAVALTAAMLA
-165 RSLITEIQNSK
+165 Q
-176 YLDQKVVCIIDD
+176 
-188 DPYKIGRYIKGVK
+188 P
-201 VVGNRNSIKKSVK
+201 VGAQMVFAEGNADA
-214 KYNVQQIIL
+214 VQQEQTVSPAAETTGAVLKSGTAVIPADADLNQVKAIL
-223 TIPSANAAKIR
+223 GKTLVANADQVDLSSLEWEYYCAGKTGLG
-234 PIVEICQDTN
+234 V
-244 CELMILPGVYQLV
+244 PG
-257 NGEVRASKLRPVN
+257 
-270 IDDLL
+270 
-275 GRDEVY
+275 
-281 VNLNEVMDYVSGR
+281 NESW
-294 VIMVTGGGGSI
+294 GSI
-305 GSELCRQ
+305 GGFTS
-312 IAKHSPKQLIIF
+312 K
-324 DIYENNAY
+324 
-332 DIQQELLR
+332 
-340 EQPKLDLVVLIG
+340 KLVTFTHPSL
-352 SVRDENRINSIFEQ
+352 
-366 YRPEIIYHAAAHKHV
+366 AA
-381 PLMEGSPN
+381 N
-389 EAIKNNVLGTYNMV
+389 TDGTYKV
-403 RMADKWNVKR
+403 RLKGTTTEVTLTKTQKLTSA
-413 FVQISTDKAVNPTN
+413 ISTKDNTNVNLV
-427 IMGASKRICEM
+427 
-438 IIQTY
+438 Y
-443 NKESNTEYVAVRF
+443 NEDGSINYDAVRQNIF
-456 GNVLGSNGSVIPLF
+456 NTVVESTTPELTVNDVTIEYYATANSGSFVGVGKEWMPL
-470 KKQIAEGGPVTVTHP
+470 EGGK
-485 EIIRYFMTIPEAVS
+485 S
-499 LVLQA
+499 GLL
-504 GTYAKGGEIFVL
+504 TYPA
-516 DMGDGTQK
+516 MGDGSQK
-524 IKISYAGTDAYS
+524 IKISYAGTDTYS
-536 GASAEA
+536 GVSAEA
-542 TVNIGIGREKSVIEF
+542 TVNIGIGKEQSVIAF
-557 KKNPTIKLVYND
+557 KEKPTIKLVYND
-569 DLTVDYAAAKE
+569 DLTVDYAAVKE
-580 AIMNDVIDVEKSSPE
+580 AIMNDVIDAEKSSPK

-604 EYYATATTGAAMG
+604 EYYATATTGAAIG
-617 FGNAWAPIEGGK
+617 FGNAWAPLEGGK

-653 ENTAVTAETDI
+653 ENTAVTAETAI
-664 TVIDREQSAFNLNEP
+664 TVMDREQSAFNLNEL

-704 KAIYNAVVASTV
+704 KAIYNTVVASTV

-731 GIDKIKNWQPL
+731 GIDLIKNWQPL

-838 YFGSNTLA
+838 YYGSNTLA
-846 GDIDGGVK
+846 GDIEGGVK

-868 YARMGAGEQ
+868 YTQMGAGEQ
-877 KIRITYKGN
+877 QIRISYKGN
-886 AQYRPSAQTE
+886 ADYRPSAQTE

-924 FVTMN
+924 FITMN

-1039 PNHAGLYTVTAVT
+1039 PNRAGLYTVTAVT
-1052 DSKNY
+1052 DNKNY

-1080 ARFVNGKITAEEAKN
+1080 ERFVNGKITAEEAKN
-1095 FDFKATLSADGDVTI
+1095 FDFKATLSLDGDVTI

-1140 SYVMTVVTLGGDY
+1140 SYVMTVVTLGGNY
-1153 QAAPIKRGFKITK
+1153 QAAPITRGFKITK